1 MPIFERFLR
10 YAWAEHALDL
20 AVQGGSPAS
29 LRPRLAEQGLQ
40 GDSARRTANILTW
53 LWYPR
58 EPHAG
63 RLRDEALALYPRL
76 SLSDHLVLHWGMAIC
91 VFPSFRQSA
100 QAVGRLCRLQGYFYK
115 ADIISRVL
123 EKYSNQ
129 STIKRAVER
138 AIQTF
143 TDWGILA
150 KQDGQRYTALPARA
164 VHNPALAAWLFR
176 ALLSAEPERYWRLDD
191 LQRAVELFPFEIE
204 HALPLLHADLR
215 TTIHRDA
222 AGEEIVGL
230 VNP

>member
-1 MPIFERFLR
+1 MPIFDRFLR

-29 LRPRLAEQGLQ
+29 LRPWLAEQGLQ

-53 LWYPR
+53 LWYPK
-58 EPHAG
+58 EPQA
-63 RLRDEALALYPRL
+63 RCLRDEALALYPRL

-100 QAVGRLCRLQGYFYK
+100 QAVGRLSRLQGYFYK

-129 STIKRAVER
+129 STLKRAVER
-138 AIQTF
+138 TIQTF
-143 TDWGILA
+143 TDWGLL
-150 KQDGQRYTALPARA
+150 DGQASPRYTALPARP
-164 VHNPALAAWLFR
+164 VHDPALAAWLFR

-191 LQRAVELFPFEIE
+191 LQRAAELFPFEIE
-204 HALPLLHADLR
+204 HALPLLHADPR

>member
-20 AVQGGSPAS
+20 AVQGDSPAS
-29 LRPRLAEQGLQ
+29 LRSWLADQGLQ

-53 LWYPR
+53 LWFPK
-58 EPHAG
+58 EPQA
-63 RLRDEALALYPRL
+63 RQLRDEALALYSRL
-76 SLSDHLVLHWGMAIC
+76 PLADHLALHWGMALC

-100 QAVGRLCRLQGYFYK
+100 QAIGRLYRLQGYFYK
-115 ADIISRVL
+115 TDIVSRVL

-129 STIKRAVER
+129 TTLKRAVER
-138 AIQTF
+138 TLQTF
-143 TDWGILA
+143 ADWGVING
-150 KQDGQRYTALPARA
+150 QDSPRYTAPPTRPLSD
-164 VHNPALAAWLFR
+164 PALAAWLLR

-191 LQRAVELFPFEIE
+191 LQRAPEFFPFEIE
-204 HALPLLHADLR
+204 QALAILHADPR

-230 VNP
+230 VTS

>member
-20 AVQGGSPAS
+20 AVQGGSPAA
-29 LRPRLAEQGLQ
+29 LHPWLTEQGL
-40 GDSARRTANILTW
+40 GSESAHRTANILTW

-58 EPHAG
+58 QPQAG

-100 QAVGRLCRLQGYFYK
+100 QAVGRLSRLQGYFYK
-115 ADIISRVL
+115 ADIVSRVL

-129 STIKRAVER
+129 STLKRAVER

-143 TDWGILA
+143 ADWGVIE
-150 KQDGQRYTALPARA
+150 GQASPRYTARPALP
-164 VHNPALAAWLFR
+164 VSDSVLAAWLFR

-191 LQRAVELFPFEIE
+191 LQRAAELFPFEVA
-204 HALPLLHADLR
+204 HALSLLYADPH
-215 TTIHRDA
+215 TTVHRDA